1 MYSCL
6 FNFLF
11 LLISLP
17 RPSNHLGRCPRN
29 PNSTTCL
36 SEYFLHHST
45 WPKDPPPF
53 LLVYSSPAIMEVPPN
68 SLLLSAAATITAP
81 MHCILVI
88 RKRELERSAV
98 KGVMSRNRNNWW
110 GDADKW

>member
-1 MYSCL
+1 
-6 FNFLF
+6 
-11 LLISLP
+11 
-17 RPSNHLGRCPRN
+17 
-29 PNSTTCL
+29 
-36 SEYFLHHST
+36 
-45 WPKDPPPF
+45 
-53 LLVYSSPAIMEVPPN
+53 MEVPPN